1 MHRFLARLLLV
12 HGSLSH
18 YRLARLIKYSFY
30 KNILF
35 CFMLFFY
42 QFYCG
47 FSGKASTAAHG
58 VAASRG
64 AGLTAWIASNRRAD
78 AFESM
83 HGVGGLPLLVLHTQP
98 AGLLPRSPVL
108 SVMAFT

>member
-1 MHRFLARLLLV
+1 MTDHLHCRFLARLLLV

-35 CFMLFFY
+35 CFMLFFF

-47 FSGKASTAAHG
+47 YSGAPAA
-58 VAASRG
+58 
-64 AGLTAWIASNRRAD
+64 
-78 AFESM
+78 
-83 HGVGGLPLLVLHTQP
+83 P
-98 AGLLPRSPVL
+98 AGSGVLNSSSMQRS
-108 SVMAFT
+108 AT